1 MNKLISIILSVLI
14 ATLVISLGRVDHV
27 LAMQSQPEMGI
38 GSQGTITNYEEHC
51 SNLHTN
57 ILATDDEESDN
68 FKVKTKTDKEPQP
81 PYFLQFVCSN
91 IRIDMSVFTP
101 TGRVGYGS
109 KVPLYRLFS
118 VIRR

>member
-27 LAMQSQPEMGI
+27 LAMQSQPEIGMG
-38 GSQGTITNYEEHC
+38 SHGTTTNYEEHC

-57 ILATDDEESDN
+57 ILATGDEESNN

-81 PYFLQFVCSN
+81 PYFLQFSCTKS
-91 IRIDMSVFTP
+91 RIDMSALTP
-101 TGRVGYGS
+101 TVRVGYGS
-109 KVPLYRLFS
+109 KIPLYRLFD